1 MKFFRVIN
9 SFIPALVGLRFLVKN
24 ENNFKF
30 HILAFGLIIC
40 CGFFLGIN
48 RFEWLFLVLSAGM
61 VFVAEGINTAI
72 EKTADEIDLKRNPH
86 IKRIKD
92 ISSAAVLLAA
102 LFSVLV
108 GTIIFF
114 PYLMKLFCDTL

>member
-1 MKFFRVIN
+1 MKFSKIIN

-30 HILAFGLIIC
+30 HILAFGLIIF
-40 CGFFLGIN
+40 CGFFLGIS

-72 EKTADEIDLKRNPH
+72 EKTADEIDLTRNPH
-86 IKRIKD
+86 IKLIKD